1 MTVKAARAA
10 LAAQITTAVN
20 DPTVSVLAYEPPSL
34 SGDVITV
41 VTAGVTDTEYRL
53 QVRIYVDAVQ
63 SAEGQD
69 RLDDLLEAVEGN
81 ALSDLPRSAWEW
93 VYNQA
98 ESTFQMVTTID
109 YPRED
114 F

>member
-34 SGDVITV
+34 TGDVVTV
-41 VTAGVTDTEYRL
+41 VTAGVTASEYRL

-69 RLDDLLEAVEGN
+69 RLDDLLDAVEANG
-81 ALSDLPRSAWEW
+81 LSDVPRSAWEW
-93 VYNQA
+93 RYNQA
-98 ESTFQMVTTID
+98 DSTYQMVTTVD

-114 F
+114 W